1 MHHYISKQAN
11 SFIICW
17 TVETDFDHCNQ
28 AIIFLLLILLCILYN
43 EKHVVDLNSNWIIKA
58 IRFTTF
64 PELRAC
70 KNIYIIGRYVILLK
84 WSMGYVKNLQ
94 KKIKTVLNPWY
105 ACSCCL
111 LVSKPATECH
121 FDASKVV
128 GFLTSC
134 FSPYPTTAIG
144 SGIKVGLKLT
154 IQI

>member
-11 SFIICW
+11 FFIICW

-43 EKHVVDLNSNWIIKA
+43 EKHVDLNSNWIIKA

-84 WSMGYVKNLQ
+84 WSMGYVKNLK
-94 KKIKTVLNPWY
+94 KKITTALNPWY
-105 ACSCCL
+105 ACSCCF
-111 LVSKPATECH
+111 LVSKPATHCR
-121 FDASKVV
+121 FDISKVV

-134 FSPYPTTAIG
+134 FYSYATTSIG